1 MLSAD
6 AQGTWVRCEVRD
18 TGIGIPADRLDA
30 LFQPFSQ
37 LDASTTR
44 RFGGTGLGLSI
55 VRRFAELMDGDA
67 GVESTEGVGSTFWFT
82 AYFGKASNAHAPLRA
97 MPPALNGERVL
108 LVDDN
113 ATNRKILT
121 GHLKLCGMEPVC
133 ADSAMEALTLMTRSC
148 EVGRPFSVALLD
160 HQMPGCDGAEL
171 GRKIIADERLKSTL
185 IDHQSRHHQDLGLGR
200 GEVNPVDHAPA
211 DPIDPRSQSYY
222 FGTVLGEPRQG
233 AERPSSAVV
242 RRGDPSNLI
251 QFMLA

>member
-200 GEVNPVDHAPA
+200 GEVGV
-211 DPIDPRSQSYY
+211 PR
-222 FGTVLGEPRQG
+222 
-233 AERPSSAVV
+233 
-242 RRGDPSNLI
+242 
-251 QFMLA
+251 